1 MNVHE
6 YLDAVDQVSSL
17 SAKPTLSTREVQKQ
31 NALLGAI
38 AAAKHLFTPEAI
50 RDANRDRLLR
60 EAGLPRNPEAVRRRV
75 PTNVDR
81 DYRLYGLGKDVR
93 LTYVPDDTE
102 VRANVEN
109 PVAPASIS
117 YTQTAGRF
125 VPQGMW
131 PRYLESAKHAD
142 ELFDPANHFA
152 LETDTGNPTSVPSA
166 DDVTISS
173 VQVGEGLQTGET
185 DVANFGTSL
194 LGAWTQRSRLV
205 VISRELLQDTN
216 YPLGDVI
223 ELIFAKRFARG
234 VGQLLV
240 NGSGVNTLTGLL
252 TAAVA
257 SGANIT
263 IATGSSTN
271 DGSLNTGSNSIGT
284 NDFVNC
290 MKGLDAAYWSGAKW
304 MMNPATLLA
313 IWGQLDKQGHPLM
326 NDLMSPGG
334 RGVDRAPYILG
345 HPVVLCP
352 SMPTI
357 NRSANSVV
365 LYHPDY
371 FIVRKVP
378 SSMYVR
384 RFNNAAG
391 LIEKDLVGFEA
402 FYRTDSNL
410 SLPNASFAPV
420 SVIQHHS

>member
-6 YLDAVDQVSSL
+6 YLNAVEEVSSL

-31 NALLGAI
+31 NALLAAI
-38 AAAKHLFTPEAI
+38 AAAKAFFTPEQI
-50 RDANRDRLLR
+50 RDANRDRTLR
-60 EAGLPRNPEAVRRRV
+60 EAGLPRNPEAIRRRV
-75 PTNVDR
+75 PASVDR
-81 DYRLYGLGKDVR
+81 EWRNFGLGKDVR
-93 LTYVPDDTE
+93 LTYVPDDME
-102 VRANVEN
+102 SRANVAGTE
-109 PVAPASIS
+109 SIT

-142 ELFDPANHFA
+142 ELFDPANHFE
-152 LETDTGNPTSVPSA
+152 LLTDTGNPTSVPSA
-166 DDVTISS
+166 DDVSVSS
-173 VQVGEGLQTGET
+173 VQVGEGLTTGET

-194 LGAWTQRSRLV
+194 LGAWSQRSRLV

-216 YPLGDVI
+216 YPFSDVI

-234 VGQLLV
+234 VGALLV

-252 TAAVA
+252 TAAIA

-263 IATGSSTN
+263 IATGSATN
-271 DGSLNTGSNSIGT
+271 DGSANTGSNSIGT

-290 MKGLDAAYWSGAKW
+290 MKGLDPAYWSGAKW

-313 IWGQLDKQGHPLM
+313 IWSQLDKSGRPLM
-326 NDLMSPGG
+326 NDLLSPGG
-334 RGVDRAPYILG
+334 MGVDRAPYILG
-345 HPVVLCP
+345 HPVVICP
-352 SMPTI
+352 SMPVI

-365 LYHPDY
+365 LFHPDY

-384 RFNNAAG
+384 RFDNAAG

-410 SLPNASFAPV
+410 SAPNASFAPV
-420 SVIQHHS
+420 SIIQHHS